1 MTIHEAPAAPE
12 KEVSEPQPAMVLLV
26 DDQLMIGEAVR
37 RALKGEAD
45 INFHFCLDPEQ
56 AIEIAQ
62 QISPTVI
69 LQDLVMPGTDGL
81 TLVRAYRALKGTE
94 QVPII
99 VLSSREEAKTKSDA
113 FAGCHEMLTWESPS
127 RGVQRSGGLPS
138 RITRLSKVIA
148 SAYRRRRLAAF

>member
-1 MTIHEAPAAPE
+1 M
-12 KEVSEPQPAMVLLV
+12 
-26 DDQLMIGEAVR
+26 R

-45 INFHFCLDPEQ
+45 INFHFCSDPEE
-56 AIEIAQ
+56 APEIAQ

-81 TLVRAYRALKGTE
+81 TLVRAYRALKGTK

-113 FAGCHEMLTWESPS
+113 FAGCHEMLTGESPS
-127 RGVQRSGGLPS
+127 RGVQRSSGLPS
-138 RITRLSKVIA
+138 IQSLEGDC
-148 SAYRRRRLAAF
+148 